1 MRDNYC
7 NGKKQVVKLSRA
19 EIVTMLTEEH
29 SKAVAAGNERLVAMF
44 DNVLRYY
51 SGACSQYRKNV
62 EKGYQYLRFAGG
74 QQCWIPQHYA
84 DEIRKVPIKR
94 RYLAEVRKE
103 NGRIKFL
110 RVHTFAKD
118 GTSAEFEIKY
128 SYKNIPTD
136 LAENKV

>member
-1 MRDNYC
+1 MSLCSRKNIPRLSLPET
-7 NGKKQVVKLSRA
+7 NGSSLCL
-19 EIVTMLTEEH
+19 IT
-29 SKAVAAGNERLVAMF
+29 
-44 DNVLRYY
+44 
-51 SGACSQYRKNV
+51 CSQYRKNV

-136 LAENKV
+136 LADNKV